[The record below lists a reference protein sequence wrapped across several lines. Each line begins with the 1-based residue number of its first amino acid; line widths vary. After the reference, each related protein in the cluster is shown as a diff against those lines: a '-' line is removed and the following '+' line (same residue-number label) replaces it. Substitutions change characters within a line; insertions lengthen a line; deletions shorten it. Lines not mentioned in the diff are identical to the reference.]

1 MTPEE
6 KYQALIEA
14 QEYCDSHNISKALI
28 KETSNSYIITKEFK
42 F

>member
-1 MTPEE
+1 MNTIE

-14 QEYCDSHNISKALI
+14 QEYCDSHNISRTLI

-42 F
+42 Y